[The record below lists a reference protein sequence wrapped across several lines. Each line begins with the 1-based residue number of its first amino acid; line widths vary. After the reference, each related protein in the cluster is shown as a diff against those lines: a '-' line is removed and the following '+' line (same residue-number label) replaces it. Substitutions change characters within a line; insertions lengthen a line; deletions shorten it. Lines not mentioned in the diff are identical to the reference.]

1 MNILPVWRK
10 LDKSGFV
17 FWFEKIRLYVHMRE
31 ERRYTCYLYLTLNY
45 VQDRD
50 STEERS
56 ESVTGYLDTECEHV
70 RVLCYQQP
78 PGADQGVQVPAAVC
92 QSVHN

>member
-1 MNILPVWRK
+1 M
-10 LDKSGFV
+10 
-17 FWFEKIRLYVHMRE
+17 
-31 ERRYTCYLYLTLNY
+31 Y

-50 STEERS
+50 GTEERS

>member
-1 MNILPVWRK
+1 MNILSVRRK
-10 LDKSGFV
+10 LDTQVCFKYSLV
-17 FWFEKIRLYVHMRE
+17 LEETRIHIMRGE
-31 ERRYTCYLYLTLNY
+31 EMYLYLTLKY

-50 STEERS
+50 STEQRS